1 MADADMQASAR
12 RASANQDAATQDAAI
27 AFLADPASHGVAPT
41 DLRRIDTHGAIIVL
55 AGDRAYKMKRAVR
68 YSFMDFSTLDLRER
82 ACRQE
87 IALNRRTAPDIYLGL
102 MRILRR
108 ADGRLALV
116 EANEGDG
123 DTIDWVV
130 AMRRFDPDAT
140 LDRIAD
146 RHGITDALADQMAAE
161 VIALHDGA
169 EPLDAA
175 AGRDE
180 AACMIEISRDNVT
193 TLSDRPDIADP
204 DRVARYAEKV
214 SATLDGNRALFA
226 ERVRQGA
233 VRRCHGDLHL
243 RNIALIEGWPVI
255 FDAIEFDDALAT
267 TDWLYDLAFL
277 LMDLW
282 TRGEGHAANR
292 VMNGVL
298 AHHRDALDLDG
309 LALLPAFLSI
319 RAAVRSKVALLS
331 SGVLDGDARTRKED
345 EARWFFDAAER
356 FIAPETPRLVAI
368 GGLSGSGKT
377 TAARALCPD
386 IEPAPGALHL
396 RSDVRTQSASPAWR
410 KRIACP
416 TMPIRPTRQGASMPA
431 FSILPG
437 TRSGPATASSST
449 RSTPGRMSA
458 KAVRDLGPRHW
469 RALHRAVADRAGR
482 HARRPGR
489 RPNGRPSP
497 ARCLRRLGRGGED
510 PGQPRSRR
518 HGLDSRRRSGARR
531 PTPSRKRAAYSPP
544 PRTKTS
550 PKSRRQADDTSTAAL
565 D

>member
-396 RSDVRTQSASPAWR
+396 RSDVER
-410 KRIACP
+410 KRLAGLEETDRLP
-416 TMPIRPTRQGASMPA
+416 DDAYTPDAARRVYARLLDLARHALGAGHSVVLDAVHARPHERQ
-431 FSILPG
+431 
-437 TRSGPATASSST
+437 
-449 RSTPGRMSA
+449 
-458 KAVRDLGPRHW
+458 AVRDLARDIGVPFTGLW
-469 RALHRAVADRAGR
+469 LTAPVDTLAARADARMADQARPDASDASGAVVKIQASHDLGVMDWIAVDAAGTPADTIAQ
-482 HARRPGR
+482 ARRVLAAAKNQDIPKKPPTGR
-489 RPNGRPSP
+489 
-497 ARCLRRLGRGGED
+497 
-510 PGQPRSRR
+510 
-518 HGLDSRRRSGARR
+518 
-531 PTPSRKRAAYSPP
+531 
-544 PRTKTS
+544 
-550 PKSRRQADDTSTAAL
+550 
-565 D
+565 